1 MVSLPILEHQP
12 ILIGEHTMDEELL
25 ERRRSC
31 LMSLSH
37 TFNKLDKEVYEF
49 CEVFSQSSEDLADA
63 AEIFLKNLHGIY
75 PESKINGRGVDSDNS
90 AANS

>member
-1 MVSLPILEHQP
+1 
-12 ILIGEHTMDEELL
+12 MDEELL

-49 CEVFSQSSEDLADA
+49 CEVFSNSSEDLADA
-63 AEIFLKNLHGIY
+63 TANFLLNLQGIY
-75 PESKINGRGVDSDNS
+75 PESILNGRGVDSDNS
-90 AANS
+90 AVKS

>member
-1 MVSLPILEHQP
+1 MNTLSLVHILEE
-12 ILIGEHTMDEELL
+12 EHTMDEELL

-37 TFNKLDKEVYEF
+37 TYGRMDKEVYEF

-63 AEIFLKNLHGIY
+63 AEIFLKNLQGL
-75 PESKINGRGVDSDNS
+75 
-90 AANS
+90 

>member
-1 MVSLPILEHQP
+1 MLSILK
-12 ILIGEHTMDEELL
+12 GWHTMDEELL

-37 TFNKLDKEVYEF
+37 TYGRMDKEVYEF

-63 AEIFLKNLHGIY
+63 AEIFLKNLQGL
-75 PESKINGRGVDSDNS
+75 
-90 AANS
+90 

>member
-1 MVSLPILEHQP
+1 
-12 ILIGEHTMDEELL
+12 MDEELL
-25 ERRRSC
+25 ERRRTC
-31 LMSLSH
+31 LLSISH
-37 TFNKLDKEVYEF
+37 DLHRIDKEVYEF
-49 CEVFSQSSEDLADA
+49 CETFSQSSEDLADA